1 MFHKPK
7 NGVKMCVYYFFIAF
21 VHSCRYVD
29 PKIAL
34 NFFTDF
40 CCFLH
45 SMQLSPVFSVN
56 ELSKQTTTRCYGSC
70 CDSQGDLRYRPLTIF

>member
-1 MFHKPK
+1 
-7 NGVKMCVYYFFIAF
+7 MCVYYFFIAF
-21 VHSCRYVD
+21 GHSCRYVD
-29 PKIAL
+29 PNLAL

-45 SMQLSPVFSVN
+45 SMQLSTVFNVY
-56 ELSKQTTTRCYGSC
+56 ELSNFRHKQTTTRFYGSC